1 MLATLTLIRREF
13 SAYFFSPIG
22 YAVLFLF
29 LIVMGCLF
37 YLSVDELTA
46 EDPYGISTSMEILV
60 NNIAFWLIFAIIP
73 PLLTMRLFAEER
85 ATGTIEMLLTAPLHD
100 WQVVISKYLA
110 CYAFFLVMWLPTLL
124 YLPVLLDWQVGTLK
138 VGIDPGPVWTTYIGV
153 ALAGAMF
160 LSIGMCV
167 SSFVK
172 SQMVAALISL
182 VLGLVFLIFAFAEP
196 LVASSGIGRQG
207 VFFVSVPLHFARNF
221 SRGLIDS
228 RQLILYCSVTL
239 FCIFLTIR
247 SLESRRWR

>member
-29 LIVMGCLF
+29 LAIMGYLF
-37 YLSVDELTA
+37 ALSVGELTA

-60 NNIAFWLIFAIIP
+60 NNIAFWLVFAIIP

-100 WQVVISKYLA
+100 WQVVISKFLA
-110 CYAFFLVMWLPTLL
+110 CYAFFLVLWLPTLL
-124 YLPVLLDWQVGTLK
+124 YLPVLLDWQPWSRQ
-138 VGIDPGPVWTTYIGV
+138 VGIDPGPVWTTYLGV
-153 ALAGAMF
+153 ALVGAMF
-160 LSIGMCV
+160 LSLGMFV
-167 SSFVK
+167 SSLVR

-182 VLGLVFLIFAFAEP
+182 ALGLGFMVLAFAEP
-196 LVASSGIGRQG
+196 YLDPAGAARQVA
-207 VFFVSVPLHFARNF
+207 FFISVPLHFARNF
-221 SRGLIDS
+221 SRGLLDT
-228 RQLILYCSVTL
+228 RQLVLYGSVTL
-239 FCIFLTIR
+239 LCIFLTVR